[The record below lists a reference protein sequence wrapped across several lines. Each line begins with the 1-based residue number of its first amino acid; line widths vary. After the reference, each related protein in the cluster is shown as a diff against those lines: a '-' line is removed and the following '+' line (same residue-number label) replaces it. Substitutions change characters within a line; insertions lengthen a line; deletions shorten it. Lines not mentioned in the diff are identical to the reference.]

1 MTKVIMII
9 VITIRIGGNLMPRI
23 KASPMD
29 IAHFRFALVAP
40 VIQGTFFEP
49 SAAAYFRK
57 VTEQDLTLP
66 DGTLFKY
73 NPKTL
78 EKWLEAYRNNGMD
91 GLMPKKRSDKGTSRA
106 LNDTAIEEIFNLKE
120 QFPKLNATQIYFK
133 LVENRFLSPSVSV
146 AAVQR
151 FIKKHDLKSARNL
164 NIKDRKAFEEAYFGA
179 MFQADTCYLPY
190 ISEGGKK
197 QRTYLIM
204 ILDDHSRL
212 IVGGQIFY
220 NDNAYNFQQV
230 LKSAVS
236 TYGIPHKLYLDNGSN
251 YIDKQLA
258 LICGSIGT
266 VKLHTPVRDGASK
279 GKIERNFRTLRDRWL
294 NGLDMSTITSLE
306 TFNELLA
313 DYIRKHNTTVH
324 SAIKETPMDRFIRT
338 RGKIKVPSSHEWLDH
353 NFHNRIER
361 KVNND
366 SCISINKIYY
376 DAPQQFIGM
385 KVEVRFLPGSME
397 EAYILYDNKR
407 YPIVHTD
414 KVANART
421 KRNNPH
427 DHLDYSKR
435 KVGEN
440 HV

>member
-1 MTKVIMII
+1 
-9 VITIRIGGNLMPRI
+9 MPRI
-23 KASPMD
+23 NASPID
-29 IAHFRFALVAP
+29 IAHFRFALIAP
-40 VIQGTFFEP
+40 VIQGTYFEP

-57 VTEQDLTLP
+57 VTEKDLTLP
-66 DGTLFKY
+66 DGTIFQY
-73 NPKTL
+73 NSKTL
-78 EKWLEAYRNNGMD
+78 EKWVQSYRNNGMD
-91 GLMPKKRSDKGTSRA
+91 GLMPRKRSDLGTSRA
-106 LNDTAIEEIFNLKE
+106 LNSSAIEEIFNLKE
-120 QFPKLNATQIYFK
+120 QFPKLNATQIYFR
-133 LVENRFLSPSVSV
+133 LVENRFIAATVSV

-164 NIKDRKAFEEAYFGA
+164 NIKDRKAFEEPYFGA
-179 MFQADTCYLPY
+179 MWQADTCYLPY
-190 ISEGGKK
+190 ISEDGKK
-197 QRTYLIM
+197 RRTYLIM

-220 NDNAYNFQQV
+220 NDNAYNFQKV
-230 LKSAVS
+230 LKNAVS
-236 TYGIPHKLYLDNGSN
+236 TYGIPNKLYLDNGSN

-279 GKIERNFRTLRDRWL
+279 GKVERNFRTLRDRWL
-294 NGLDMSTITSLE
+294 NGLDISTITSLE
-306 TFNELLA
+306 IFNELLT

-324 SAIKETPMDRFIRT
+324 SAIKETPMDRLIRT
-338 RGKIKVPSSHEWLDH
+338 KGQIKVPKSHEWLDES
-353 NFHNRIER
+353 FHNRVER

-366 SCISINKIYY
+366 ACISINKIYY

-397 EAYILYDNKR
+397 DAYILYDNKH
-407 YPIVHTD
+407 YPIVQTD
-414 KVANART
+414 KVANARS

-427 DHLDYSKR
+427 DYLDYSKR

>member
-1 MTKVIMII
+1 
-9 VITIRIGGNLMPRI
+9 MPRI
-23 KASPMD
+23 KASAID

-40 VIQGTFFEP
+40 VIQGTFFES
-49 SAAAYFRK
+49 SAAAYYRK
-57 VTEQDLTLP
+57 VTVNDLTLP
-66 DGTLFKY
+66 DGSTFKY

-78 EKWLEAYRNNGMD
+78 EKWTESYRKGGMD
-91 GLMPKKRSDKGTSRA
+91 ALMPKKRSDKGTSRA

-120 QFPKLNATQIYFK
+120 QFPKLNATQIYFR
-133 LVENRFLSPSVSV
+133 LVENRFVPASVSV

-164 NIKDRKAFEEAYFGA
+164 NIKDRKAFEEPYFGA
-179 MFQADTCYLPY
+179 MWQADTCYLPY
-190 ISEGGKK
+190 ISEDGKK
-197 QRTYLIM
+197 RRTYLIM

-220 NDNAYNFQQV
+220 NDNAYNFQKV
-230 LKSAVS
+230 FKSAVA
-236 TYGIPHKLYLDNGSN
+236 TYGIPHKLYIDNGSN

-279 GKIERNFRTLRDRWL
+279 GKVERNFRTLRDRWL
-294 NGLDMSTITSLE
+294 NGLDISTISSLE

-313 DYIRKHNTTVH
+313 DYTRKHNTTQH
-324 SAIKETPMDRFIRT
+324 SAIKETPMDRLIRT
-338 RGKIKVPSSHEWLDH
+338 KGRIKIPKSHEWLDES
-353 NFHNRIER
+353 FHNRITR

-366 SCISINKIYY
+366 ACISINKIYY
-376 DAPQQFIGM
+376 DAPQQFISM

-397 EAYILYDNKR
+397 DAYILYDDQQ
-407 YPIVHTD
+407 YPIVQTD
-414 KVANART
+414 KVANSRT
-421 KRNNPH
+421 KRNTPH
-427 DHLDYSKR
+427 NHLDYSKR
-435 KVGEN
+435 KVGEA

>member
-1 MTKVIMII
+1 
-9 VITIRIGGNLMPRI
+9 MPKI
-23 KASPMD
+23 KANPID
-29 IAHFRFALVAP
+29 IAHFRFALIAP
-40 VIQGTFFEP
+40 VIQGTYFEP

-57 VTEQDLTLP
+57 VTAHELTLP

-78 EKWLEAYRNNGMD
+78 EKWVESYRHGGMD
-91 GLMPKKRSDKGTSRA
+91 ALMPKTRSDSGTSRA
-106 LNDTAIEEIFNLKE
+106 LNGTAIQEIFNLKE

-133 LVENRFLSPSVSV
+133 LVEDRFLPATVSV

-151 FIKKHDLKSARNL
+151 FIKKHDLKSARNP
-164 NIKDRKAFEEAYFGA
+164 NIKDRKAFEEPYFGA
-179 MFQADTCYLPY
+179 MWQADTCYLPF
-190 ISEGGKK
+190 ISEDGKK
-197 QRTYLIM
+197 RRTYLIM

-220 NDNAYNFQQV
+220 NDNAYNFQKV
-230 LKSAVS
+230 LKNAVS

-279 GKIERNFRTLRDRWL
+279 GKVERNFRTLRERWL
-294 NGLDMSTITSLE
+294 NGLDTSTITSLE
-306 TFNELLA
+306 MFNKRLN
-313 DYIRKHNTTVH
+313 DYIRKHNTTLH
-324 SAIKETPMDRFIRT
+324 TAIKETPIDRFIRT
-338 RGKIKVPSSHEWLDH
+338 KGQIKVPKSHEWLDEA
-353 NFHNRIER
+353 FHNRVDR

-366 SCISINKIYY
+366 ACISINKTYY

-385 KVEVRFLPGSME
+385 NVQVRFLPGAMDD
-397 EAYILYDNKR
+397 AYILYDNQR
-407 YPIVHTD
+407 YPIMATD
-414 KVANART
+414 KVVNSRT
-421 KRNNPH
+421 KRNNAH
-427 DHLDYSKR
+427 DHLDYSRR

>member
-1 MTKVIMII
+1 
-9 VITIRIGGNLMPRI
+9 MPKI
-23 KASPMD
+23 NANPID
-29 IAHFRFALVAP
+29 IAHFRFALIAP
-40 VIQGTFFEP
+40 VIQGTYFEP

-57 VTEQDLTLP
+57 VTDNDLTLP
-66 DGTLFKY
+66 DGTTFKY

-78 EKWLEAYRNNGMD
+78 EKWIEAYRNGGMD
-91 GLMPKKRSDKGTSRA
+91 ALMPKKRSDIGTSRA

-120 QFPKLNATQIYFK
+120 QFPRLNATQIYFR
-133 LVENRFLSPSVSV
+133 LIENGFLPKSVSV

-164 NIKDRKAFEEAYFGA
+164 NIKDRKAFEEPYFGA
-179 MFQADTCYLPY
+179 MWQADTCYLPY
-190 ISEGGKK
+190 ISEDGKK
-197 QRTYLIM
+197 RRTYLIM

-220 NDNAYNFQQV
+220 NDNAYNFQKV
-230 LKSAVS
+230 LKSAVA

-279 GKIERNFRTLRDRWL
+279 GKVERNFRTLRERWL
-294 NGLDMSTITSLE
+294 NGMDVSTISNLE
-306 TFNELLA
+306 AFNQQLSA
-313 DYIRKHNTTVH
+313 YIRKHNTTLH
-324 SAIKETPMDRFIRT
+324 TAIKETPMDRLIRT
-338 RGKIKVPSSHEWLDH
+338 KGQIKVPKSHEWLDAA
-353 NFHNRIER
+353 FHNRVER

-366 SCISINKIYY
+366 ACISINKTYY

-385 KVEVRFLPGSME
+385 KVQVRFLPGAME
-397 EAYILYDNKR
+397 DAYILYDEKR

-414 KVANART
+414 KVANSRT

-427 DHLDYSKR
+427 DNLDYSRR
-435 KVGEN
+435 KTGEY

>member
-1 MTKVIMII
+1 
-9 VITIRIGGNLMPRI
+9 MPKI
-23 KASPMD
+23 NANPID

-40 VIQGTFFEP
+40 VIQGTYFEP

-57 VTEQDLTLP
+57 VTEKELTLP
-66 DGTLFKY
+66 DGTIFKY

-78 EKWLEAYRNNGMD
+78 EKWVEAYRNGGMD
-91 GLMPKKRSDKGTSRA
+91 ALMPKKRSDKGTSRA

-120 QFPKLNATQIYFK
+120 QFPKFNATQIYFR
-133 LVENRFLSPSVSV
+133 LIENGFLPKSVSV

-151 FIKKHDLKSARNL
+151 FIKKHDLKSARNP
-164 NIKDRKAFEEAYFGA
+164 NIKDRKAFEEPYFGA
-179 MFQADTCYLPY
+179 MWQADTCYLPY
-190 ISEGGKK
+190 ISEDGKK
-197 QRTYLIM
+197 RRTYLIM

-220 NDNAYNFQQV
+220 NDNAYNFQKV
-230 LKSAVS
+230 LKSAVA

-279 GKIERNFRTLRDRWL
+279 GKVERNFRTLRERWL
-294 NGLDMSTITSLE
+294 NGMDTSTISNLE
-306 TFNELLA
+306 AFNQELSA
-313 DYIRKHNTTVH
+313 YIRKHNTTH
-324 SAIKETPMDRFIRT
+324 HTAIKETPMDRLIRT
-338 RGKIKVPSSHEWLDH
+338 KGQIKVPKSHEWLDEA
-353 NFHNRIER
+353 FHNRVER

-366 SCISINKIYY
+366 ACISINKIYY

-385 KVEVRFLPGSME
+385 KVQVRFLPGAME
-397 EAYILYDNKR
+397 DAYILYDERR
-407 YPIVHTD
+407 YPIPQTD
-414 KVANART
+414 KVANSRT

-427 DHLDYSKR
+427 DHLDYSRR
-435 KVGEN
+435 KAGEH